1 MFTIGRRIGLGYL
14 LMTVL
19 LVTIGGAGLFAADR
33 ISQVLERITGP
44 ISATTRAVDS
54 GIRGVLTQM
63 IGVDLALD
71 GNAAEAKRQIDN
83 GSQLAMASFTAIT
96 DAGLVAGDKLDAVR
110 QKMARFNATR
120 QELLQL
126 HNDYQAG
133 YAQLLKTIAQTKDLL
148 IVIEEQASQA
158 LVNLEWNAGLAE
170 DEATNS
176 RDTEEWA
183 VVVAAGDARLAL
195 MTRLFDYRQLLDD
208 PNNNNLREAAGI
220 SLGDL
225 LIYTEQLAESALLA
239 GKKIGKGPFADMT
252 FDAAL
257 SKLYQDNE
265 AQFDGAI
272 QTHARLQGARQR
284 YSADADALMNDAQG
298 IEDSSHEIV
307 AAELEAATDSRSFAI
322 WLVAAL
328 IVAGLVLALAA
339 FITSLRT
346 IAVPLRRVA
355 ARLRE
360 IASGDGD
367 LTARLEVQGGD
378 EIAEVSQ
385 SFNEFVEKIR
395 ETIIEVRD
403 AVAQLTDSSETMHG
417 LTETGM
423 TRSSRQ
429 QSETEQIA
437 TAAHE
442 MSQTVASV
450 AESALGASENAN
462 RAQNEA
468 EEGRGVVT
476 QTLAAINELGE
487 QVDLAAS
494 TIQALEQESE
504 SIGSVIDVIGSIA
517 EQTNLLALNAAIEAA
532 RAGDQGRGFSV
543 VADEVRTLAN
553 RTQQSTSEILGMIER
568 LQTQAQRAASAM
580 QQSRSMARDTVDKG
594 VATGASLENIVE
606 SVDVIQKANQQIASA
621 AAEQRTAAEGISV
634 SVERINSVGEEI
646 VDDSKDMRES
656 AAALA
661 GVSERLEAL
670 VSQFRT

>member
-1 MFTIGRRIGLGYL
+1 MFTIGKRIGLGYL

-19 LVTIGGAGLFAADR
+19 LVTIGVAGLYAADR

-44 ISATTRAVDS
+44 INATSRAVDS
-54 GIRGVLTQM
+54 GIRGVLMQM

-71 GNAAEAKRQIDN
+71 ENADQARHKIDA
-83 GSQLAMASFTAIT
+83 GGLLASASFTAIT
-96 DAGLVAGDKLDAVR
+96 EAGLVDGDKLEAVQ
-110 QKMARFNATR
+110 QKMARFDATR

-126 HNDYQAG
+126 HSRYQAG
-133 YAQLLKTIAQTKDLL
+133 YAELLETIASTKDLL

-183 VVVAAGDARLAL
+183 VVVAAADARLAL
-195 MTRLFDYRQLLDD
+195 MSRLFDYGQLLAD
-208 PNNNNLREAAGI
+208 PGDGDRREAAAI

-225 LIYTEQLAESALLA
+225 LIYTEQLAESELLN
-239 GKKIGKGPFADMT
+239 GNKIGKGPFADLT

-257 SKLYQDNE
+257 MKLYKDN
-265 AQFDGAI
+265 ASQFDNAL
-272 QTHARLQGARQR
+272 QTYADLQQARRR
-284 YSADADALMNDAQG
+284 YSADAEALMSDAQG
-298 IEDSSHEIV
+298 IEQTSRAIV
-307 AAELEAATDSRSFAI
+307 AAELEAAADSRGFAI

-328 IVAGLVLALAA
+328 IVSGLILAFAA
-339 FITSLRT
+339 FVTSLRT

-367 LTARLEVQGGD
+367 LTARLEVQGHD

-385 SFNEFVEKIR
+385 SFNDFVEKIR

-403 AVAQLTDSSETMHG
+403 AVGQLAASSESMHA

-423 TRSSRQ
+423 TRSSQQ
-429 QSETEQIA
+429 QSETAQIA

-450 AESALGASENAN
+450 AESAKGASENAN
-462 RAQNEA
+462 RAQHEA
-468 EEGRGVVT
+468 EQGRSVVT
-476 QTLAAINELGE
+476 QTLSAINGLGE

-504 SIGSVIDVIGSIA
+504 AIGSVIDVIGGIA

-568 LQTQAQRAASAM
+568 LQTEAQRAASAM

-594 VATGASLENIVE
+594 KATGASLEHIVE
-606 SVDVIQKANQQIASA
+606 SVGVIHKANQQIASA

-634 SVERINSVGEEI
+634 SVERINGVGEEI
-646 VDDSKDMRES
+646 VGDSKGMRES
-656 AAALA
+656 AAKLA
-661 GVSERLEAL
+661 DLSERLEAL